1 MADKQEHKMKKYALT
16 LALFGGF
23 AASSLAQETN
33 GGVPVGRAGEMAA
46 PNYATK
52 GLVPRT
58 SLPPQSP
65 DAPAAIT
72 YNVTFVD
79 PSGPYASYYPAITA
93 ALQAAGA
100 EWNRHLVG
108 SGNLEVEISMVNIP
122 TMDGASISTGFVRNN
137 GTRDI
142 FEQGAAYE
150 VRTGIDPNG
159 VDPDIRIRIGTTYIT
174 TDLWFDPNPQTR
186 NTPIPANKIDAIS
199 VFIHELGHAFVF
211 NGWMNGTTGQL
222 PPTYM
227 STMDEQ
233 SSFDGSNLFFNGT
246 GATGRYGGPVPL
258 TYGNYGHIGNNAPRP
273 GSNLLFDLMNGVVYY
288 YQTRYFISP
297 LDSEIA
303 KDSGIAIAP
312 LTDQLL
318 NVSTR
323 LRVLTDDNALIGGF
337 IVTGNTPK
345 RMVVRAIGP
354 SLTAFGVAGALT
366 NPVLELHGP
375 GGFSTI
381 TNDDWRDT
389 QQTEIQAAGLAPGNN
404 LESAIVATLPPGAYT
419 AVVRGRGNGTGVGLV
434 EAYDLESWADAR
446 LGNISTRGFVDA
458 GENVM
463 IGGLIAG
470 PVSSATGQ
478 ILVRAIGPSLSAFGV
493 ANALQDPT
501 LELHDG
507 NGGLLASNSD
517 WRDTQQTAIEAT
529 GLAPSNSKE
538 SAILSTLSPGGYTA
552 VVRGAGN
559 TTGVA
564 LVEVYKLQ

>member
-1 MADKQEHKMKKYALT
+1 M
-16 LALFGGF
+16 
-23 AASSLAQETN
+23 
-33 GGVPVGRAGEMAA
+33 
-46 PNYATK
+46 
-52 GLVPRT
+52 
-58 SLPPQSP
+58 PPQSP

-108 SGNLEVEISMVNIP
+108 SGSLEVEISMANIP
-122 TMDGASISTGFVRNN
+122 TMDGTSVTNGFVRNN

-159 VDPDIRIRIGTTYIT
+159 ADPDIRIRIGTAYL
-174 TDLWFDPNPQTR
+174 TDQLWFDPNPQTR
-186 NTPIPANKIDAIS
+186 TAPIPANKIDAIS
-199 VFIHELGHAFVF
+199 VLIHELGHAFVF

-227 STMDEQ
+227 STFDEH
-233 SSFDGSNLFFNGT
+233 SSFDGTNLYFNGA

-258 TYGNYGHIGNNAPRP
+258 TYGNYGHLGNNAPRP
-273 GSNLLFDLMNGVVYY
+273 GSNLLLDLMNGVVYY

-303 KDSGIAIAP
+303 KDSGIAIPP
-312 LTDQLL
+312 LADQLL

-375 GGFSTI
+375 GGFATI
-381 TNDDWRDT
+381 TNDNWGDT
-389 QQTEIQAAGLAPGNN
+389 QQAEIQATGVAPGNN

-419 AVVRGRGNGTGVGLV
+419 AIVRGQGNGTGVGLV

-493 ANALQDPT
+493 PNALQDPT

-507 NGGLLASNSD
+507 NGGLLASNND

-529 GLAPSNSKE
+529 GLAPSNIKE
-538 SAILSTLSPGGYTA
+538 SAILSTLPPGGYTA
-552 VVRGAGN
+552 IVRGVGN
-559 TTGVA
+559 TTGVG
-564 LVEVYKLQ
+564 LVEVYNLQ

>member
-1 MADKQEHKMKKYALT
+1 MMKKYALIVT
-16 LALFGGF
+16 LVGGI
-23 AASSLAQETN
+23 AASSLAQQTN
-33 GGVPVGRAGEMAA
+33 GGVPVGRAGEMSA

-52 GLVPRT
+52 DLSLGHRT
-58 SLPPQSP
+58 LPLQPP
-65 DAPAAIT
+65 GAPAAVT
-72 YNVTFVD
+72 YNISFVD
-79 PSGPYASYYPAITA
+79 PTGPYASYYPAITA
-93 ALQAAGA
+93 AVQAAGV
-100 EWNRHLVG
+100 EWNRRLVG
-108 SGNLEVEISMVNIP
+108 SGSLEVEISMASIP
-122 TMDGASISTGFVRNN
+122 TMDGTSVSSGFVRNN

-142 FEQGAAYE
+142 FEQGAAFE
-150 VRTGIDPNG
+150 VRTGMDPNG
-159 VDPDIRIRIGTTYIT
+159 ADPDIRIRIGTAFL
-174 TDLWFDPNPQTR
+174 TDQLWFDPNPQTR
-186 NTPIPANKIDAIS
+186 TDPIPANHIDAIS

-227 STMDEQ
+227 STFDEHA
-233 SSFDGSNLFFNGT
+233 SFDGSNLYFNGS
-246 GATGRYGGPVPL
+246 GATARYGGPVPL
-258 TYGNYGHIGNNAPRP
+258 TYGNYGHVGNSAPRP
-273 GSNLLFDLMNGVVYY
+273 GSNLLIDLMNGVIYY
-288 YQTRYFISP
+288 YQTRYSISP
-297 LDSEIA
+297 LDLEITR
-303 KDSGIAIAP
+303 DSGIAINP
-312 LTDQLL
+312 LADQLL

-366 NPVLELHGP
+366 NPLLELHGP
-375 GGFSTI
+375 SGFATI
-381 TNDDWRDT
+381 INDDWRDA
-389 QQTEIQAAGLAPGNN
+389 QQAEIQAAGLAPGNN
-404 LESAIVATLPPGAYT
+404 LESAILATLPPGAYT
-419 AVVRGRGNGTGVGLV
+419 AVVRGQGNGTGVGLV

-458 GENVM
+458 GANVM

-478 ILVRAIGPSLSAFGV
+478 ILVRAIGPSLSALGV

-507 NGGLLASNSD
+507 NGGLLASNND
-517 WRDTQQTAIEAT
+517 WRDTQQPAIEAT
-529 GLAPSNSKE
+529 GLAPSNIKE

>member
-1 MADKQEHKMKKYALT
+1 
-16 LALFGGF
+16 
-23 AASSLAQETN
+23 
-33 GGVPVGRAGEMAA
+33 MAA
-46 PNYATK
+46 PNYTTK

-58 SLPPQSP
+58 SLPPQAP

-79 PSGPYASYYPAITA
+79 PSGPYASYYPAITT

-108 SGNLEVEISMVNIP
+108 SGSLEVEISMANIP
-122 TMDGASISTGFVRNN
+122 TMDGTSVSTGFVRNN
-137 GTRDI
+137 GSRDI

-159 VDPDIRIRIGTTYIT
+159 SDPDIRIRIGTGYIT

-211 NGWMNGTTGQL
+211 NGWMNATTGQL

-227 STMDEQ
+227 STMDEH

-258 TYGNYGHIGNNAPRP
+258 TFGNYGHIGNNAPRP
-273 GSNLLFDLMNGVVYY
+273 GSNLLLDLMNGVVYY

-323 LRVLTDDNALIGGF
+323 LRVLTDDSALIGGF

-354 SLTAFGVAGALT
+354 SLAAFGIAGVLT

-375 GGFSTI
+375 GGFATI

-389 QQTEIQAAGLAPGNN
+389 QQAEIQATGLAPGNN
-404 LESAIVATLPPGAYT
+404 LESAIMATLPPGAYT
-419 AVVRGRGNGTGVGLV
+419 AVVRGQGNGTGVGLV
-434 EAYDLESWADAR
+434 EAYDLESWADAK

-470 PVSSATGQ
+470 PVSSATGL

-507 NGGLLASNSD
+507 NGGLLASNND
-517 WRDTQQTAIEAT
+517 WGDTQQTAIQAT
-529 GLAPSNSKE
+529 GLAPSNAKE

-552 VVRGAGN
+552 VVRGADN

-564 LVEVYKLQ
+564 LVEVYQLAGHPVF